1 MTTPSDDDIIQL
13 AHQAGLELPAEYRS
27 ELIDAYRH
35 VRRMAE
41 RLSAPRPHGDE
52 PAHTFVPTVFG
63 PGKE

>member
-41 RLSAPRPHGDE
+41 RLSAIRR
-52 PAHTFVPTVFG
+52 TWR
-63 PGKE
+63 